1 MSMRLL
7 SEGVVQSGRGRCL
20 RVYVTAVA
28 CFLLLVAFEIS
39 CCRYISYS
47 TMEWTGFTDED
58 LRRLQKST
66 SGPGNTLRG

>member
-1 MSMRLL
+1 VR
-7 SEGVVQSGRGRCL
+7 END
-20 RVYVTAVA
+20 RVSFWLGEKGLTSLQWHV
-28 CFLLLVAFEIS
+28 FLLLVAFEIS

-66 SGPGNTLRG
+66 SGSGNTLRG